1 MPKAEMRTAKRTAR
15 NEPSILFSCSF
26 FSSLSL
32 SLSARAL
39 FFFFWRLSLFSLE
52 KFDFKKVLG
61 FQKRKKLGKKRRRGG
76 RLFSGQ
82 RGRYNIYTHINRE
95 TTSE

>member
-15 NEPSILFSCSF
+15 NEPSILFLFLRSF

-32 SLSARAL
+32 SLSELTRAL
-39 FFFFWRLSLFSLE
+39 FFFLASLSLFSLE

-61 FQKRKKLGKKRRRGG
+61 FQKRK
-76 RLFSGQ
+76 S
-82 RGRYNIYTHINRE
+82 
-95 TTSE
+95 

>member
-15 NEPSILFSCSF
+15 NEPSILFLFLRSF

-32 SLSARAL
+32 SKLTRAL
-39 FFFFWRLSLFSLE
+39 FFLLASLSLFSLE

-61 FQKRKKLGKKRRRGG
+61 FQKRKVREEKKNGGRGG

-82 RGRYNIYTHINRE
+82 RGRYIYIHKH
-95 TTSE
+95 